1 VIFNFLI
8 LNSDICFSLLIFKVT
23 IFLNIAVQKYYLF
36 FEKKLRN
43 KNDILI
49 KKRLKSSYT
58 KNLTIQRPVHIFHIQ
73 NTLVACRSFL
83 QRYSFLLTITRKY
96 NFNNLSNS
104 LRNNCCRK
112 QLDFIR
118 FFIKPSQLLFIKHFY
133 FFITFQKTNNIFIQQ
148 CLEK

>member
-1 VIFNFLI
+1 
-8 LNSDICFSLLIFKVT
+8 
-23 IFLNIAVQKYYLF
+23 LF

-43 KNDILI
+43 KNDILM
-49 KKRLKSSYT
+49 KKRLKSSCFVRPVICYTICYT
-58 KNLTIQRPVHIFHIQ
+58 KNLTIQRPVHIFHTQ

-83 QRYSFLLTITRKY
+83 QRLSFLLTITRKY

-104 LRNNCCRK
+104 LRNKCCRK

-118 FFIKPSQLLFIKHFY
+118 FFIKMSQLLFIKHFY

-148 CLEK
+148 YLEK